1 MNKYLKNT
9 ITSMTV
15 GLLALTAMPL
25 SASAVNVPKKADC
38 WDGTADTS
46 WYDSEADSFSID
58 TAEAFAGLAEL
69 VNAGDPMT
77 GKSFYLERDLLLNAI
92 GNYENWD
99 TEPPANN
106 WKSIGLDKNAP
117 FDGIFYGQG
126 NTICG
131 MYQKTTQ
138 MNDHNFPIFCG
149 GVFGT
154 ISENAEISGIDCRYA
169 YVHLE
174 NEQIVPEES
183 IYWEIST
190 PYAGGICG
198 LNEGG
203 LIADCHF
210 DGEVTAL
217 AASGGVYSN
226 SAFAGGICARSNA
239 DSSITNC
246 SNRGTIFASYAAE
259 AHEFIR
265 VFCYAGGICGYA
277 EDAAI
282 NGCCNFGEV
291 SAKAFYNGYA
301 GGISGEMWHCVNI
314 ENAYNTGNISA
325 FTLSENTTSIT
336 DGPAYFAMSGG
347 IAGDCLAKN
356 EEQQGSIRNCYNT
369 GSLYSNGPIEN
380 FSSGGILG
388 GTDVQYMDYT
398 AKIVNCYYLDTTS
411 DRCFGMGE
419 ADDFAQTDAE
429 MREEL
434 FAGIL
439 WEAFYYQPNHYP
451 ILTWEAD
458 KSPDTGDVNGDGLFS
473 LSDVVMMQ
481 KFILGSEYLTVPQAG
496 DAYLDLKLD
505 GFDLA
510 VMKRLLILAE

>member
-1 MNKYLKNT
+1 MNKQLKNT
-9 ITSMTV
+9 IA
-15 GLLALTAMPL
+15 ALTAELLTLTAIPL
-25 SASAVNVPKKADC
+25 PTSAVNVPKKADS

-58 TAEAFAGLAEL
+58 TAEALAGLAEL

-77 GKSFYLERDLLLNAI
+77 GKSFYLERDLLLNDI

-99 TEPPANN
+99 MEPPANS
-106 WKSIGLDKNAP
+106 WKSIGTDKNAP

-131 MYQKTTQ
+131 MYQKSAQ
-138 MNDHNFPIFCG
+138 MNDHDFPIFCG

-169 YVHLE
+169 YVYLE

-198 LNEGG
+198 LSQGG
-203 LIADCHF
+203 SITDCHF

-217 AASGGVYSN
+217 AASGGIYSN

-246 SNRGTIFASYAAE
+246 SNRGSIFASYAAE
-259 AHEFIR
+259 THDFIR

-277 EDAAI
+277 EDSSV
-282 NGCCNFGEV
+282 NGCCNFGELSV
-291 SAKAFYNGYA
+291 KAYYDGFA
-301 GGISGEMWHCVNI
+301 GGICGEMWHCVNI
-314 ENAYNTGNISA
+314 ENTYNTGNISA
-325 FTLSENTTSIT
+325 STLSEGTASLTNALSN
-336 DGPAYFAMSGG
+336 FAFSGG
-347 IAGDCLAKN
+347 IAGDCFARN
-356 EEQQGSIRNCYNT
+356 EEQQGSIHNCYNT
-369 GSLYSNGPIEN
+369 GNLSSNGPIEN
-380 FSSGGILG
+380 AISGGILG
-388 GTDVQYMDYT
+388 GTDAQYMDYT

-411 DRCFGMGE
+411 DRCFGMGD

-434 FAGIL
+434 FAGLL
-439 WEAFYYQPNHYP
+439 WEAFYCQPNHYP

-458 KSPDTGDVNGDGLFS
+458 KTPDTGDVNGDGLFS

-496 DAYLDLKLD
+496 DVCMDLRLD

>member
-15 GLLALTAMPL
+15 GLFALTAMPL
-25 SASAVNVPKKADC
+25 SASAVNVPKKADS

-99 TEPPANN
+99 TEPPANS
-106 WKSIGLDKNAP
+106 WESIGTDKNAP

-138 MNDHNFPIFCG
+138 MNDHKVSFFCG

-174 NEQIVPEES
+174 NEQIVPENTM
-183 IYWEIST
+183 YFEISI

-198 LNEGG
+198 MSQGG
-203 LIADCHF
+203 SITDCHF
-210 DGEVTAL
+210 DGTVISL
-217 AASGGVYSN
+217 AASGGGMSN
-226 SAFAGGICARSNA
+226 SA
-239 DSSITNC
+239 
-246 SNRGTIFASYAAE
+246 
-259 AHEFIR
+259 
-265 VFCYAGGICGYA
+265 YAGGICGYA
-277 EDAAI
+277 EDASV
-282 NGCCNFGEV
+282 NGCCNSGEV
-291 SAKAFYNGYA
+291 SAKAYYNGLA
-301 GGISGEMWHCVNI
+301 GGISGGMWHCVNI

-325 FTLSENTTSIT
+325 STLSENTTSIT

-356 EEQQGSIRNCYNT
+356 EEQQGSIRNCYNS

-458 KSPDTGDVNGDGLFS
+458 KTPDTGDVNGDGLFS

>member
-1 MNKYLKNT
+1 MNKHLKT
-9 ITSMTV
+9 IITC
-15 GLLALTAMPL
+15 LTAGLFTLMAIPMPTT
-25 SASAVNVPKKADC
+25 AVTIPKKADS

-58 TAEAFAGLAEL
+58 TAEALAGLAEL

-106 WKSIGLDKNAP
+106 WESIGIDKNAP

-131 MYQKTTQ
+131 MYQNTAQ
-138 MNDHNFPIFCG
+138 MNDHKVSFFCG
-149 GVFGT
+149 GIFGT
-154 ISENAEISGIDCRYA
+154 ISENAEISGIDCRFA
-169 YVHLE
+169 YVYLE
-174 NEQIVPEES
+174 NEQIVPEDS
-183 IYWEIST
+183 IYTEISK

-198 LNEGG
+198 MSQGG
-203 LIADCHF
+203 SITDCHF
-210 DGEVTAL
+210 DGTVISL
-217 AASGGVYSN
+217 AASGGIYSS

-246 SNRGTIFASYAAE
+246 SNRGTIFASYVAE
-259 AHEFIR
+259 EYDFIR
-265 VFCYAGGICGYA
+265 VFSYAGGICGYA
-277 EDAAI
+277 EDTSI
-282 NGCCNFGEV
+282 NSCCNFGEV
-291 SAKAFYNGYA
+291 SAKAYYDGYT
-301 GGISGEMWHCVNI
+301 GGICGDMWHCVNI

-325 FTLSENTTSIT
+325 STLSEGTASLTNAPSN
-336 DGPAYFAMSGG
+336 FAFSGG

-356 EEQQGSIRNCYNT
+356 EDQQASIRNCYNT
-369 GSLYSNGPIEN
+369 GSINSDGPIEN

-388 GTDVQYMDYT
+388 GTNVQYIDYT

-411 DRCFGMGE
+411 DRCFGMGD
-419 ADDFAQTDAE
+419 ADDFAQSDEE
-429 MREEL
+429 MKTEL
-434 FAGIL
+434 FAGLL
-439 WEAFYYQPNHYP
+439 WEKFYYEPNRYP
-451 ILTWEAD
+451 ILTWESEKA
-458 KSPDTGDVNGDGLFS
+458 PDTGDVNGDGLFT

-481 KFILGSEYLTVPQAG
+481 KFILGGEYLTVPQAG
-496 DAYLDLKLD
+496 DVCMDLRLD

-510 VMKRLLILAE
+510 AMKRLLLIAE

>member
-1 MNKYLKNT
+1 MNKYLKT
-9 ITSMTV
+9 AITSLTA
-15 GLLALTAMPL
+15 GLLALTAIPTP
-25 SASAVNVPKKADC
+25 ASAVTIPKKADS

-58 TAEAFAGLAEL
+58 TAEALAGLAEL
-69 VNAGDPMT
+69 VNAGDSMT
-77 GKSFYLERDLLLNAI
+77 GKRFYLERDLLLNDI

-99 TEPPANN
+99 IEPPANN
-106 WKSIGLDKNAP
+106 WESIGTDRKFP

-131 MYQKTTQ
+131 MYQNTAQ
-138 MNDHNFPIFCG
+138 MNDHKVSFFCG
-149 GVFGT
+149 GIFGT

-174 NEQIVPEES
+174 NEQIVPGNTM
-183 IYWEIST
+183 YFEIST

-198 LNEGG
+198 MSQGG
-203 LIADCHF
+203 SITDCHF
-210 DGEVTAL
+210 DGTVISL
-217 AASGGVYSN
+217 AASGGGMSN
-226 SAFAGGICARSNA
+226 SAYAGGICGRSNA

-259 AHEFIR
+259 EYDFVR
-265 VFCYAGGICGYA
+265 VFCYAGGICGYT
-277 EDAAI
+277 EDASV
-282 NGCCNFGEV
+282 NGCCNSGEV

-301 GGISGEMWHCVNI
+301 GGISGGMWHCVNI
-314 ENAYNTGNISA
+314 ESSYNTGNIYAS
-325 FTLSENTTSIT
+325 TLFEDTSS
-336 DGPAYFAMSGG
+336 DFNAYSGG
-347 IAGDCLAKN
+347 IAGDCLAKD

-369 GSLYSNGPIEN
+369 GSISSDGPIEN

-388 GTDVQYMDYT
+388 GTNVQYIDYT

-411 DRCFGMGE
+411 DRCFGMGN
-419 ADDFAQTDAE
+419 ADDFSQTDAE
-429 MREEL
+429 MKTEL
-434 FAGIL
+434 FAGLL

-451 ILTWEAD
+451 ILTWESEKA
-458 KSPDTGDVNGDGLFS
+458 PDTGDVNGDGLFT

-481 KFILGSEYLTVPQAG
+481 KFILGGEYLTVPQAG
-496 DAYLDLKLD
+496 DVCMDLRLD

-510 VMKRLLILAE
+510 AMKRLLLIAE